1 MLSLVSKKK
10 EISNLLG
17 REREHFTTNQTNQF
31 DTSGIPEWQERQT
44 GKAKQQNINE
54 NNQISLRQQDTEKR
68 TERRMIDQKRE
79 KMQKNRQVFKKNR
92 HRKKDA
98 DVS

>member
-1 MLSLVSKKK
+1 
-10 EISNLLG
+10 
-17 REREHFTTNQTNQF
+17 
-31 DTSGIPEWQERQT
+31 
-44 GKAKQQNINE
+44 
-54 NNQISLRQQDTEKR
+54 
-68 TERRMIDQKRE
+68 MIDQKRE